1 MRKALS
7 LLALLTIMGIGKVC
21 SQGLTIF
28 VWDGDQRFG
37 ISGGLAIPMAKT
49 PIFKTDNSITFDE
62 KSFSRYMAPSFGL
75 FGGMEKDV
83 SGNFRFGF
91 QGWIAYSPNKWK
103 ADFLQTTNSG
113 INTISYDY
121 TSKRVNITEDVYVAY
136 YILPEKLSVSLGV
149 GIAEGV
155 TFGSK
160 ANCKTINA
168 QGVVYETNDNYF
180 HASGAPFS
188 IYLGADATAGVTYY
202 PGEAFYV
209 SFHAGYTYVAF
220 DFSSVNASDSFFMD
234 NLGNGI
240 KMSETIPSLVTG
252 LVTVGFKW

>member
-21 SQGLTIF
+21 SQSLTIF
-28 VWDGDQRFG
+28 IWDGDRRFG

-121 TSKRVNITEDVYVAY
+121 TSKRVNITEDVYVA
-136 YILPEKLSVSLGV
+136 
-149 GIAEGV
+149 
-155 TFGSK
+155 K

-202 PGEAFYV
+202 LGEAFYV

-252 LVTVGFKW
+252 LVTIGFKW